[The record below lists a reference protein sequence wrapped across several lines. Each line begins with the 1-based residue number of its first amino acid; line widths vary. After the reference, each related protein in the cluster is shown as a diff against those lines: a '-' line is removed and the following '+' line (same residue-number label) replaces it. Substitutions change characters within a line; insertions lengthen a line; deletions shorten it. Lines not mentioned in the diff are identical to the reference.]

1 MCDDRFD
8 YGKRERRRKKNKENC
23 FEDTPYEKPPYNT
36 E

>member
-1 MCDDRFD
+1 MIDLI
-8 YGKRERRRKKNKENC
+8 REREKGRKKNKENC

>member
-1 MCDDRFD
+1 MIDLIME
-8 YGKRERRRKKNKENC
+8 REKEEEKKNKENC